1 MSRFSKSDLNA
12 FAKRLQDRRRVL
24 IEEIRAQMAGS
35 DDEHSVNLGAQFDD
49 LDPHDDRAVG
59 DWVRDV
65 GISQAERDTRELDDI
80 GAALKRIDEGTYG
93 ECADCGDDIPRP
105 RLEATPSAARCIPC
119 QEKVEAR
126 EGGVRTAL

>member
-1 MSRFSKSDLNA
+1 MPRFSKSDVDALA
-12 FAKRLQDRRRVL
+12 RRLQDRRRVL
-24 IEEIRAQMAGS
+24 IVEIREQMAGS
-35 DDEHSVNLGAQFDD
+35 DDEHSVSLGAQFDD

-65 GISQAERDTRELDDI
+65 GISQTARDTQELEDI
-80 GAALKRIDEGTYG
+80 GSALKRSDDGTYG
-93 ECADCGDDIPRP
+93 ECVDCGEDIPRP
-105 RLEATPSAARCIPC
+105 RLEATASAARCIPC

>member
-1 MSRFSKSDLNA
+1 MPRFSKSDVDALA
-12 FAKRLQDRRRVL
+12 RRLQDRRRVL
-24 IEEIRAQMAGS
+24 IAEIREQMAGS
-35 DDEHSVNLGAQFDD
+35 DDEHSVSLGAQFDD

-65 GISQAERDTRELDDI
+65 GISQTARDTRELEDI
-80 GAALKRIDEGTYG
+80 GFALKRIDDGTYG
-93 ECADCGDDIPRP
+93 ECVDCGDDIPRP

-126 EGGVRTAL
+126 AGGVPTAL

>member
-1 MSRFSKSDLNA
+1 MPRFSKSDVDALA
-12 FAKRLQDRRRVL
+12 RRLQDRRRVL
-24 IEEIRAQMAGS
+24 IAEIREQMAGS
-35 DDEHSVNLGAQFDD
+35 DDEHSVSLGAQFDD

-65 GISQAERDTRELDDI
+65 GISQTARDTQELEDI
-80 GAALKRIDEGTYG
+80 GSALKRIDDGTYG
-93 ECADCGDDIPRP
+93 ECVDCGEDIPRP

-126 EGGVRTAL
+126 AGGVPTAL

>member
-1 MSRFSKSDLNA
+1 MSRISKSDLNA
-12 FAKRLQDRRRVL
+12 FTRGLLGRRRVL
-24 IEEIRAQMAGS
+24 IAEIRAQMAGS

-65 GISQAERDTRELDDI
+65 AISQTARETQELEDI
-80 GAALKRIDEGTYG
+80 GSALKRIDDGSYG
-93 ECADCGDDIPRP
+93 ECADCGEDIPRP
-105 RLEATPSAARCIPC
+105 RLDANPSAARCIPC